1 MPSMGQWN
9 LIVQGLATKKAGSA
23 VTTDLTYMTD
33 NPTYKADNLN
43 SVITAAGGTGFQKSS
58 YWASTEQTLVRAW
71 AIYFMNGYATNYAK
85 INNYYVR
92 SIIAF

>member
-23 VTTDLTYMTD
+23 VTTNLTYQTD

-43 SVITAAGGTGFQKSS
+43 SVITDAGGTGFQEDC
-58 YWASTEQTLVRAW
+58 YWASTEETTVRAW
-71 AIYFMNGYATNYAK
+71 AIDFWGGYAICFSKNTNR
-85 INNYYVR
+85 YVR

>member
-1 MPSMGQWN
+1 MASMGQWN

-23 VTTDLTYMTD
+23 VTTDLTYETD
-33 NPTYKADNLN
+33 NPTYKPNNLN
-43 SVITAAGGTGFQKSS
+43 SVITDAGGTGFQEDS

-71 AIYFMNGYATNYAK
+71 AMEFYNGYAIQYSKNTDR
-85 INNYYVR
+85 YVR